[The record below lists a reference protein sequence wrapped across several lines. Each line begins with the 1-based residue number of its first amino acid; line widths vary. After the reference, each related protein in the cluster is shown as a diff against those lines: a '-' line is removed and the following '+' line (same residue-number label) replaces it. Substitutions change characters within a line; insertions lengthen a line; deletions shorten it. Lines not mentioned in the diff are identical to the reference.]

1 MTTDSATLNT
11 SEAEL
16 AQLELARLELARLEL
31 ALLVV
36 ETLNL
41 DQVAAD
47 IDPDAPLYGEEGLG
61 LDSIDML
68 EISLTVSQRYGVK
81 LRADEENNGEIFRSL
96 RSLNA
101 YIQAHREP

>member
-1 MTTDSATLNT
+1 MTTDSAILNT

-16 AQLELARLELARLEL
+16 AQLKLAQLELAQ
-31 ALLVV
+31 LVV

>member
-1 MTTDSATLNT
+1 MTADSATQT
-11 SEAEL
+11 SPEAEL
-16 AQLELARLELARLEL
+16 AQLI
-31 ALLVV
+31 V

-41 DQVAAD
+41 DQKAAE
-47 IDPDAPLYGEEGLG
+47 IDPEAPLYGDAGLG

-81 LRADEENNGEIFRSL
+81 LRADDKGNEAIFASL
-96 RSLNA
+96 RCLNA

>member
-1 MTTDSATLNT
+1 MTTESTILT
-11 SEAEL
+11 SPEAEL
-16 AQLELARLELARLEL
+16 AQLI
-31 ALLVV
+31 V

-41 DQVAAD
+41 DQKAD
-47 IDPDAPLYGEEGLG
+47 EIDPEAPLYGDAGLG

-81 LRADEENNGEIFRSL
+81 LRADAENNAEIFASL

-101 YIQAHREP
+101 YIQGQREP